1 MAEYLAALIPITFR
15 VSEKYPETYDFK
27 KQELH

>member
-1 MAEYLAALIPITFR
+1 LIPITFR
-15 VSEKYPETYDFK
+15 ISEKYPETYDFK